1 MKSANK
7 DVRRN
12 TVIQLAFKAKGH
24 HPTPSRRDA
33 IRVRGTGAHTAVP
46 NDGISLGT
54 NDLTQIAPGMSR
66 DDSSSFLP
74 ILFAVTTD
82 HMAWRVDSLPLD
94 PTWRVFGVKIRWHG
108 FVCFSPDLPTR

>member
-7 DVRRN
+7 DVHRIA
-12 TVIQLAFKAKGH
+12 VIQPALNAKGH
-24 HPTPSRRDA
+24 PPNPSRRDA

-66 DDSSSFLP
+66 DDSGSFLP
-74 ILFAVTTD
+74 GYAEIEIVKKKS
-82 HMAWRVDSLPLD
+82 WRTATV
-94 PTWRVFGVKIRWHG
+94 RHA
-108 FVCFSPDLPTR
+108 